1 IASVQPVAAGR
12 GWLAN
17 AAFAAGC
24 GVAAFFTWG
33 LGGTRA
39 SGETYAILM
48 SGTGLVAAIVVL
60 SITDGLQDSGWDQSL
75 KQALQSI
82 QLDVSPTEGGA
93 LFGIRGTI

>member
-1 IASVQPVAAGR
+1 
-12 GWLAN
+12 
-17 AAFAAGC
+17 
-24 GVAAFFTWG
+24 
-33 LGGTRA
+33 
-39 SGETYAILM
+39 ETYAILM